1 MGEDAQAPVGALSN
15 KSLNGKSMS
24 LDEIFYRAKSSWGQ
38 LMHSKS
44 LQLRHSM
51 QSIET
56 ELAEQMKWA
65 RRRIVDPERTEQDI
79 STILKTGLKNS
90 QVKMGLE
97 ITRLENSAEA
107 SVHQFQDKL
116 AHRLATYA
124 LSAKTDFLGYP
135 LLSQVEAIARIMR
148 AKVGTK
154 APAGYQVALLY
165 EGLNNISP
173 AERALF
179 ARILQTFFSEH
190 VRLPIALLTEPDF
203 TWSAV
208 NDFANLFVC
217 PLALSVKRI
226 EILHN
231 LSKLHLE
238 KDETRR
244 KSFLNSYS
252 ASLRALRMN
261 TPTPSINIEY
271 SNGEWNEIQYFSE
284 EIH

>member
-1 MGEDAQAPVGALSN
+1 MGEDAQAPAGALSN
-15 KSLNGKSMS
+15 KSSNGNIMS

-38 LMHSKS
+38 LMHSKT

-51 QSIET
+51 QSMET
-56 ELAEQMKWA
+56 ELTEQMKWA

-79 STILKTGLKNS
+79 SAILKTGLKKS

-97 ITRLENSAEA
+97 VTRMENSAEA
-107 SVHQFQDKL
+107 SVHLFQDKL

-165 EGLNNISP
+165 EGLNNINP

-238 KDETRR
+238 KNETRR
-244 KSFLNSYS
+244 NGFYNSYK
-252 ASLRALRMN
+252 ASLRALKMSAPAPLVR
-261 TPTPSINIEY
+261 IEY
-271 SNGEWNEIQYFSE
+271 ADGDWSEIEAFSE
-284 EIH
+284 GIT